1 MNCPFCST
9 AFNKRQNK
17 SRHILYHCKM
27 NPNSKRTYTDL
38 TIYDGNGPKRKPN
51 DEISSSTS
59 ALFSVYKSLD
69 DKNVTD
75 DIKGIALQSNI
86 TDANRSIIKSD
97 LEMLHDKFQLKI
109 KELQDTKKTILNLI
123 EEKRLSPLTEEE
135 KAKI

>member
-1 MNCPFCST
+1 
-9 AFNKRQNK
+9 
-17 SRHILYHCKM
+17 M